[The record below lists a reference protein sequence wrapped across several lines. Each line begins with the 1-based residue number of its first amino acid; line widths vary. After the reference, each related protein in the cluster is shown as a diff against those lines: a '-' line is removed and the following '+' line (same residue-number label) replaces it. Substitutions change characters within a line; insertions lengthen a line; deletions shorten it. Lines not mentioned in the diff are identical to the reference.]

1 MCVEESQEGASTKC
15 GPSSL
20 IPHGSPGISA
30 VISASEEWEAPGFHQ
45 EGAW

>member
-1 MCVEESQEGASTKC
+1 MCVEESQAGASTKC

-20 IPHGSPGISA
+20 TLHGSPGISA
-30 VISASEEWEAPGFHQ
+30 VISASEEREAPAFHQ